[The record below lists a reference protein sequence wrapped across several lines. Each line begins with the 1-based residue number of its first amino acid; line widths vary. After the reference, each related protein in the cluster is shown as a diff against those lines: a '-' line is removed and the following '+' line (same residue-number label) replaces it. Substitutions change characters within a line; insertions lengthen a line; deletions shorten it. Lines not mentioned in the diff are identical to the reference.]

1 MMHTTI
7 NEEETMRAEKM
18 TYFDSVIPNAS
29 VAIKIVCDQSRKFTG
44 FASFSP
50 GFSQEISFSGLP
62 SNG

>member
-7 NEEETMRAEKM
+7 NEEKTMRAEKM

-29 VAIKIVCDQSRKFTG
+29 VVSKSVRNQSRKFAG
-44 FASFSP
+44 FASFIP
-50 GFSQEISFSGLP
+50 GFSREISFSGLP